1 MNYKNYFNRN
11 KVIDNSYTCLHFT
24 DKMKIEINPNNNSD
38 DGKVTNMNNCNSF
51 CNYYYKLS
59 YDITIKLSAT
69 HKFVHKKLT
78 GAQKISE
85 TRI

>member
-24 DKMKIEINPNNNSD
+24 DKMKIEINPSNISD
-38 DGKVTNMNNCNSF
+38 DGKVTNINICNSS
-51 CNYYYKLS
+51 CQY

-69 HKFVHKKLT
+69 HKYMHKKLT

-85 TRI
+85 KRI

>member
-24 DKMKIEINPNNNSD
+24 DKMKIEINPSNSSD
-38 DGKVTNMNNCNSF
+38 DGKVPDINIYDSF
-51 CNYYYKLS
+51 CQYNFYH
-59 YDITIKLSAT
+59 IKLSAT
-69 HKFVHKKLT
+69 HKYMHKKLT

-85 TRI
+85 KRI

>member
-38 DGKVTNMNNCNSF
+38 DGKVTDICNFAS
-51 CNYYYKLS
+51 
-59 YDITIKLSAT
+59 ITFFFKY
-69 HKFVHKKLT
+69 FV
-78 GAQKISE
+78 
-85 TRI
+85 

>member
-24 DKMKIEINPNNNSD
+24 DKMKIEINPSNSSE
-38 DGKVTNMNNCNSF
+38 DGKVTNINICNSF
-51 CNYYYKLS
+51 CQYYFRFM
-59 YDITIKLSAT
+59 TIKLSAT
-69 HKFVHKKLT
+69 HKYMHKKLT

-85 TRI
+85 KRI

>member
-24 DKMKIEINPNNNSD
+24 DKMKIEINPSNSSD
-38 DGKVTNMNNCNSF
+38 DGKVTNINICNIF
-51 CNYYYKLS
+51 FPILL

-69 HKFVHKKLT
+69 HKYMHKKLT

-85 TRI
+85 KRI

>member
-51 CNYYYKLS
+51 CNYYVP
-59 YDITIKLSAT
+59 
-69 HKFVHKKLT
+69 F
-78 GAQKISE
+78 
-85 TRI
+85 

>member
-24 DKMKIEINPNNNSD
+24 DKMKIEINPSNSSD
-38 DGKVTNMNNCNSF
+38 DGKVPNINIYDSF
-51 CNYYYKLS
+51 CQYYH
-59 YDITIKLSAT
+59 IKLSAT
-69 HKFVHKKLT
+69 HKYMHKKLT

-85 TRI
+85 KRI

>member
-51 CNYYYKLS
+51 CNYY
-59 YDITIKLSAT
+59 DITIKLSAT
-69 HKFVHKKLT
+69 RKYMHNKFT
-78 GAQKISE
+78 GSQKISQK
-85 TRI
+85 RI

>member
-38 DGKVTNMNNCNSF
+38 DGKVTNINNCNSF
-51 CNYYYKLS
+51 YNM
-59 YDITIKLSAT
+59 
-69 HKFVHKKLT
+69 
-78 GAQKISE
+78 G
-85 TRI
+85 R

>member
-24 DKMKIEINPNNNSD
+24 DKMKIDINPSNSLD

-51 CNYYYKLS
+51 CNYYLFFYCLTSIQGDK
-59 YDITIKLSAT
+59 YMHNT
-69 HKFVHKKLT
+69 LT
-78 GAQKISE
+78 GAQKISQK
-85 TRI
+85 RI